1 MHNQFTAFKAYLQ
14 FLPLEDQ
21 ISNINLIID
30 SLTKTKRPHRN
41 IHETY
46 SKIKALKDLRHQIL
60 LNL

>member
-1 MHNQFTAFKAYLQ
+1 MQNRFTAFKAYFQ

-30 SLTKTKRPHRN
+30 SLIKTKRPHYN
-41 IHETY
+41 IHKTY
-46 SKIKALKDLRHQIL
+46 SKIKELKDLRHEIL

>member
-21 ISNINLIID
+21 ISKINLIRD

-41 IHETY
+41 IHKTY
-46 SKIKALKDLRHQIL
+46 SKIKEVKELIT
-60 LNL
+60 

>member
-21 ISNINLIID
+21 IPKINLIID
-30 SLTKTKRPHRN
+30 SLTKTKRPHRSN
-41 IHETY
+41 HKTY
-46 SKIKALKDLRHQIL
+46 SKIKELKDLRNEIL